1 MNLFF
6 CYGDWKPGETQKKR
20 KKRPETKVLIIWG
33 EGSLK
38 RPTRRRRRRPRDDD
52 ERTNKKGPARRKCDE
67 LAPAV
72 MKFTATCRRT
82 DTHLN
87 QKGRAAS
94 VARSLSLSLWWKK
107 GFNNFFFDE
116 KKENTFDETSWLY
129 GARYSQWR
137 QENSPLLFL
146 ETVSR
151 DLTQMKHE
159 IEKKQ
164 QFRASHSN

>member
-6 CYGDWKPGETQKKR
+6 FLWRLKTRWNPKEKKKKTRNEGCDYLGWGFTEAADPTTAAPATWRWWTNEQKGPGAPKMRWISAGRNEVYGNVPPHRHASQ
-20 KKRPETKVLIIWG
+20 
-33 EGSLK
+33 S
-38 RPTRRRRRRPRDDD
+38 
-52 ERTNKKGPARRKCDE
+52 ERTCRVGGP
-67 LAPAV
+67 V
-72 MKFTATCRRT
+72 
-82 DTHLN
+82 
-87 QKGRAAS
+87 
-94 VARSLSLSLWWKK
+94 SLSLSDEKK
-107 GFNNFFFDE
+107 DLITFFSMK

>member
-1 MNLFF
+1 MEIENPV
-6 CYGDWKPGETQKKR
+6 KPKKKR

-94 VARSLSLSLWWKK
+94 VARSLSLSLMKK
-107 GFNNFFFDE
+107 
-116 KKENTFDETSWLY
+116 
-129 GARYSQWR
+129 R
-137 QENSPLLFL
+137 
-146 ETVSR
+146 
-151 DLTQMKHE
+151 
-159 IEKKQ
+159 I
-164 QFRASHSN
+164 